1 MIQDLIQSSDEM
13 LEKEEEMLKIETWMI
28 TNPTSIQIDKTLK
41 EAAQMLDRL
50 DIDYLPVV
58 GEGMK
63 PVGVITAN
71 ILINSFLHGN
81 EEKSVLTSI
90 SEENFF
96 IVRTSDSLL
105 DIYTSPIN
113 FFAVID
119 DQNRLVGF
127 ISKNEILEGLSWYVK
142 ELEHT
147 AEILNVILDSAYE
160 GVAVVDKKGIVREFN
175 EAYSRFTGIDKK
187 VAVGS
192 HVQEVID
199 NTNLNNTVNTGLPER
214 GVVQYIQGQA
224 MVVHRIPIWKNDKVI
239 GAIGMVI
246 FEGVTELYRI
256 YERFQ
261 ENTIPNKQEQQSP
274 PKKERES
281 RKMTLDQIIG
291 ASESTSTTK
300 RLARK
305 IAKTKATV
313 LITGESGTG
322 KEMYARGIHHLSE
335 LSSGPFISIN
345 CGAIP
350 ENLFESELFGYAEG
364 AFTGAKKG
372 GKPGK
377 FELAQNGTLFLDEIA
392 EMPLIMQT
400 KLLRV
405 LQEKEFE
412 RVGGIEKYEIN
423 TRIIAA
429 TNRNLKEMVETG
441 GFRED
446 LFYRINV
453 IELPILPLRERT
465 EDIPPLVSNYLY
477 SICTEYQIP
486 VKSITPEAMSKFVH
500 YHWYGNIRELMNT
513 IEKLAVLVE
522 GDTIDI
528 HHLPEVMIDK
538 EIIEKGQRD
547 EQTTLMKREKSI
559 GDEREKELIKRILK
573 KTEGNKSKAAGK
585 LGIHRT
591 TLYQKLKRYKLQ

>member
-1 MIQDLIQSSDEM
+1 M
-13 LEKEEEMLKIETWMI
+13 LEREETLRIERWMI
-28 TNPTSIQIDKTLK
+28 PNPTSIQIDKTLK
-41 EAAQMLDRL
+41 EAAQVLDKT
-50 DIDYLPVV
+50 DIDCLPVV

-63 PVGVITAN
+63 PVGMVTAN

-81 EEKSVLTSI
+81 EEKSVVTSI

-96 IVRTSDSLL
+96 IVRSSDSLL
-105 DIYTSPIN
+105 DIYSLSFK

-119 DQNRLVGF
+119 DQNRLVGI
-127 ISKNEILEGLSWYVK
+127 ISRNEILKGLSWYIK

-147 AEILNVILDSAYE
+147 AESLNVILESAYE
-160 GVAVVDKKGIVREFN
+160 GVAVVDETGIIREFN

-192 HVQEVID
+192 HVEEVID
-199 NTNLNNTVNTGLPER
+199 NTNLNNTVKTGLPER

-224 MVVHRIPIWKNDKVI
+224 MVVHRIPIWKNDRVI

-261 ENTIPNKQEQQSP
+261 ENTIPNKQEQQSL
-274 PKKERES
+274 PKKRRES

-291 ASESTSTTK
+291 VSESTSTTK
-300 RLARK
+300 RIARK
-305 IAKTKATV
+305 IAKTNATV

-322 KEMYARGIHHLSE
+322 KEMYAKGIHHLSA
-335 LSSGPFISIN
+335 LSTGPFISVN

-392 EMPLIMQT
+392 EMPLMMQT
-400 KLLRV
+400 KLLRI

-429 TNRNLKEMVETG
+429 TNRNLKEMVKAG
-441 GFRED
+441 DFRED

-477 SICTEYQIP
+477 AICTAYQMP

-500 YHWYGNIRELMNT
+500 YHWHGNIRELMNT
-513 IEKLAVLVE
+513 IEKLVVLVD
-522 GDTIDI
+522 GATIDT

-538 EIIEKGQRD
+538 EIMKKAPHN
-547 EQTTLMKREKSI
+547 EQTTLIKQEKSL
-559 GDEREKELIKRILK
+559 GNEREKVLIKRILK
-573 KTEGNKSKAAGK
+573 STEGNKSKAAEK

-591 TLYQKLKRYKLQ
+591 TLYQKLKKYKLQ